1 MFPTPETRIRLLR
14 KNVRLNCVGSVRF
27 TSSMSP
33 SRRVRNRSRPPA
45 EYAIRPLSAVMMRRR
60 SASLRSY
67 SVTSLSLFVLPSMRE
82 ARRKVCPATTSLI
95 TCSLSVSDGFLRAMS
110 TCRVRSS
117 WLVRGSSWSF
127 HKNDSRATPVAPA
140 STGAASRMTLT
151 PPACSAVISL
161 SPASR
166 VNTCST
172 ATKTAIGSVTAT
184 MNGSESTNTS
194 MMTPVGNPFP
204 SRPESCLAT
213 CWMSINDVSAASA
226 TPRGA
231 TCWRRRYRLM
241 VRTISGAII
250 FGSPSLYKTSLPRDH
265 SKEPPRA
272 RRSLPRARRR
282 LHRAR
287 RREPS
292 ARIRRRACLRVP
304 PAADAVR
311 TAHSR
316 NAGARAHR
324 RLDPRA
330 PPRDRRHRR
339 HPVFHARDTPRRE
352 LAPAELPRPLPPHR
366 HRARAAARALGYAPE
381 RRPEPESG
389 PAAPP
394 RPRGKRRRVR
404 RGPAARRGRRTQ
416 GEAARRRRRSVVRRR
431 RRLRQFRHR
440 LERRADRLALLRR
453 PPAAGLPAAVRR
465 AVRHGRGQ
473 GPAVLL
479 RGQFAGRGAGSG
491 GPRVASRRR
500 LGVFPRLPPRRE
512 AHADRRPRRAAE
524 GGHPRHRRRGFRLP
538 VLAHHRRHHRQSIG
552 GIPAGGRRCGS
563 GFGEVGKATTRR
575 TDALR

>member
-1 MFPTPETRIRLLR
+1 MLPTPETRIRLVR

-172 ATKTAIGSVTAT
+172 AT

-194 MMTPVGNPFP
+194 MMTPVGNPLP

-226 TPRGA
+226 KPSGA

-250 FGSPSLYKTSLPRDH
+250 FGSPSLYKTSLPCDH
-265 SKEPPRA
+265 SKEPPLA
-272 RRSLPRARRR
+272 RGSLPRARRR

-287 RREPS
+287 RREPP

-316 NAGARAHR
+316 DTGARAHR

-330 PPRDRRHRR
+330 PPRNRRHRR
-339 HPVFHARDTPRRE
+339 DPVLHARDTPRRE

-366 HRARAAARALGYAPE
+366 QRARAAARALGYAPA
-381 RRPEPESG
+381 RRPERESG
-389 PAAPP
+389 PAAPR

-404 RGPAARRGRRTQ
+404 RGPAARRGRRAQ
-416 GEAARRRRRSVVRRR
+416 GEAARRGRRSVVRGR
-431 RRLRQFRHR
+431 RRLRQLRHR

-453 PPAAGLPAAVRR
+453 SPAFGLPAAVRR
-465 AVRHGRGQ
+465 TVRHGRGQ

-479 RGQFAGRGAGSG
+479 RGQFADRGAGSG

-500 LGVFPRLPPRRE
+500 PGLFPRLPTGRQ
-512 AHADRRPRRAAE
+512 AHADRRPRGAPE
-524 GGHPRHRRRGFRLP
+524 GGHPRHRRGGLRLP
-538 VLAHHRRHHRQSIG
+538 VLAHDRRHDR
-552 GIPAGGRRCGS
+552 
-563 GFGEVGKATTRR
+563 
-575 TDALR
+575 

>member
-1 MFPTPETRIRLLR
+1 MFPTPETRIRLVR

-60 SASLRSY
+60 SAS
-67 SVTSLSLFVLPSMRE
+67 
-82 ARRKVCPATTSLI
+82 
-95 TCSLSVSDGFLRAMS
+95 
-110 TCRVRSS
+110 
-117 WLVRGSSWSF
+117 
-127 HKNDSRATPVAPA
+127 
-140 STGAASRMTLT
+140 
-151 PPACSAVISL
+151 
-161 SPASR
+161 PASR
-166 VNTCST
+166 VNACRT

-226 TPRGA
+226 KPSGA

-250 FGSPSLYKTSLPRDH
+250 FGSPSLYKTSLPCDH

-292 ARIRRRACLRVP
+292 ARIRWRACLRVP

-366 HRARAAARALGYAPE
+366 QRARAAARALGYAPE

-416 GEAARRRRRSVVRRR
+416 GEAARRRRRSVVRGR

-479 RGQFAGRGAGSG
+479 RGQFAGRGPGSG

-500 LGVFPRLPPRRE
+500 PGLFPRLPPRRE

-524 GGHPRHRRRGFRLP
+524 GGHPRYRRRGFRLP
-538 VLAHHRRHHRQSIG
+538 VLAHDGRYDRQG
-552 GIPAGGRRCGS
+552 ECRVAAGRG
-563 GFGEVGKATTRR
+563 
-575 TDALR
+575 